1 MSFVFENGS
10 RYRFCPLSLEIGYDF
25 QGDNEGARLNIRFFF
40 RSTPNKQELRCET
53 REIRQIKFNFQKKGL
68 MKECGLY
75 CVPCHIH
82 HIWRITATVETPA
95 GHFVLRQHGG
105 CGRRWGVTCMKET
118 MNTSTRS
125 VSFVEKLQLEI
136 SDSLFNES
144 ILLADVDNDD
154 DYELVVGQ
162 INGDLLIFKGSSQKP
177 WRTCRKLGMITCVG
191 VGDLWNQGENLL
203 FCITAE
209 GWCHMFYVS
218 YNVHHIA

>member
-1 MSFVFENGS
+1 
-10 RYRFCPLSLEIGYDF
+10 
-25 QGDNEGARLNIRFFF
+25 
-40 RSTPNKQELRCET
+40 
-53 REIRQIKFNFQKKGL
+53 
-68 MKECGLY
+68 
-75 CVPCHIH
+75 
-82 HIWRITATVETPA
+82 
-95 GHFVLRQHGG
+95 
-105 CGRRWGVTCMKET
+105 MKET
-118 MNTSTRS
+118 MNPNTRC
-125 VSFVEKLQLEI
+125 VSFVENLQLEI

-218 YNVHHIA
+218 YNVQHVKPIGAVKVNLPSRPTYLGRYIGRVSSICRPTYRSSVGRYVDRCIGRGVHKLHTIR

>member
-1 MSFVFENGS
+1 
-10 RYRFCPLSLEIGYDF
+10 
-25 QGDNEGARLNIRFFF
+25 
-40 RSTPNKQELRCET
+40 
-53 REIRQIKFNFQKKGL
+53 
-68 MKECGLY
+68 
-75 CVPCHIH
+75 
-82 HIWRITATVETPA
+82 
-95 GHFVLRQHGG
+95 
-105 CGRRWGVTCMKET
+105 MKET
-118 MNTSTRS
+118 MNPNTRC
-125 VSFVEKLQLEI
+125 VSFVENLQLEI

-218 YNVHHIA
+218 YNVQHVKPLICLLDRHISVDISVDMSTDISVECRSICRPMYRSRGAQITHDPLT

>member
-1 MSFVFENGS
+1 MN
-10 RYRFCPLSLEIGYDF
+10 
-25 QGDNEGARLNIRFFF
+25 
-40 RSTPNKQELRCET
+40 PNTRC
-53 REIRQIKFNFQKKGL
+53 
-68 MKECGLY
+68 
-75 CVPCHIH
+75 
-82 HIWRITATVETPA
+82 
-95 GHFVLRQHGG
+95 
-105 CGRRWGVTCMKET
+105 
-118 MNTSTRS
+118 
-125 VSFVEKLQLEI
+125 VSFVENLQLEI

-218 YNVHHIA
+218 YNVQHVKPLICLLDRHISVDISVECRSICRPTYRSSVGRYVDRCIGRGVHKLHTIR